1 MNVTART
8 RELERTNR
16 DFYEP
21 LWGESQLIGPERFNT
36 WPLVESLLRADSRC
50 LEVAPGLRPRLPMAG
65 TQFVDISERAVAR
78 LREAGACAEIGTILD
93 LPVADRTF
101 DLVCAMDVRDPGVHR
116 DQLALRG
123 AGNASAHHPHRPAH
137 GGRMHERVG
146 RLRRAELRHQLTG
159 IFWCQISNACCPR
172 S

>member
-21 LWGESQLIGPERFNT
+21 LWGESQLIAPERFNT
-36 WPLVESLLRADSRC
+36 WPLVESLLRADSRG

-65 TQFVDISERAVAR
+65 TQFVDISERAVVR

-93 LPVADRTF
+93 LPFADRTF
-101 DLVCAMDVRDPGVHR
+101 DLICAMD
-116 DQLALRG
+116 
-123 AGNASAHHPHRPAH
+123 
-137 GGRMHERVG
+137 
-146 RLRRAELRHQLTG
+146 
-159 IFWCQISNACCPR
+159 I
-172 S
+172 